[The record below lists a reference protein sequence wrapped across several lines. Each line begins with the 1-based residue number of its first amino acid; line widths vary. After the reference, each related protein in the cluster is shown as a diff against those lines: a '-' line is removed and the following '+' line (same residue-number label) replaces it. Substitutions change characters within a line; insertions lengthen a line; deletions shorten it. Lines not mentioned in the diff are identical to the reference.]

1 MEKKA
6 IKNIH
11 AQQKRSEQAVDKDK
25 IDQLRET
32 LDHSFV
38 DMKKMYH
45 IQS

>member
-11 AQQKRSEQAVDKDK
+11 AQQKRGEQAVDKDK

-32 LDHSFV
+32 LDHSFM